1 MRFRRVA
8 GVRIEFLALL
18 AALTGCADPTIADD
32 ALDPDKSDTSP
43 PTLATSYGER
53 CGDGVDDDGDGRVDE
68 DCAPS
73 LFGGAF
79 APTVSQD
86 PSIAAIET
94 AAGRSLSVLQTY
106 HTTSKAGIEKTGPDL
121 AKIFARGQ
129 IPHLNIELDYA
140 KSAYG
145 SPTANPLAHD
155 LAAMG
160 DTIARALDHAPGSR
174 MLLTFGAEMNG
185 NWTSWGCL
193 STSTYIALYRAAHG
207 AITAKL
213 DARGVDRR
221 RVRWVFGP
229 DAHGSAECPSP
240 AAYYPGHPFVDLLG
254 LSAYRSGTATVD
266 EAVIEPMNRLF
277 EGTGIPA
284 EARRDRFVLL
294 QTGSRAVT
302 GRDAWITELFDR
314 LGADPRVAGII
325 YFNAADWAVPKNG
338 AGWAGLT
345 GSLRDAPIAD
355 RALEG
360 TFAPHFWDVN
370 YSDPGFGEIQ
380 TLRDR
385 GLTTGCST
393 TPAKF
398 CPDDMLDRRAAATLL
413 TRAFGLE
420 EGKADAQVGCS
431 PTCSAEPITETELA
445 AAITALGGKPPVAK
459 ELAATRARGAVLIVR
474 GANLFPNKL

>member
-1 MRFRRVA
+1 MR
-8 GVRIEFLALL
+8 IDLLLPLALL
-18 AALTGCADPTIADD
+18 ASFTACTDPVIADD
-32 ALDPDKSDTSP
+32 EIDPDKSDTSP
-43 PTLATSYGER
+43 PTPATNYGER
-53 CGDGVDDDGDGRVDE
+53 CGDGIDDDGDGLIDE

-86 PSIAAIET
+86 PSITAIE
-94 AAGRSLSVLQTY
+94 AASGRPLSVLQTY
-106 HTTSKAGIEKTGPDL
+106 HTTSKVGIEKTGPDL

-129 IPHLNIELDYA
+129 IPHFNIELDYPKA
-140 KSAYG
+140 AYA

-160 DTIARALDHAPGSR
+160 DTIARAMDHAPGSR

-193 STSTYIALYRAAHG
+193 STQAFVALYRAAHR
-207 AITAKL
+207 AITTKL
-213 DARGVDRR
+213 SARGVDPR

-229 DAHGSAECPSP
+229 DAHGSPECPSP
-240 AAYYPGHPFVDLLG
+240 AAYYPGHAFVDLLG
-254 LSAYRSGTATVD
+254 LSAYRSGTASVD
-266 EAVIEPMNRLF
+266 DAVIEPMNRLF
-277 EGTGIPA
+277 DGASIPA

-325 YFNAADWAVPKNG
+325 YFNAADWAVAKDG
-338 AGWAGLT
+338 AGWSGLT
-345 GSLRDAPIAD
+345 GSLRDAPVAD

-380 TLRDR
+380 ALRDR
-385 GLTTGCST
+385 GLTTGCAA

-398 CPDDMLDRRAAATLL
+398 CPADLLDRRAAATLL
-413 TRAFGLE
+413 TRAFKLD

-431 PTCSAEPITETELA
+431 PTCSADPITETELA
-445 AAITALGGKPPVAK
+445 AAITALGGTPPPASAVP
-459 ELAATRARGAVLIVR
+459 ATRARAAVLIAR
-474 GANLFPNKL
+474 GAKLMPNRL

>member
-1 MRFRRVA
+1 MR
-8 GVRIEFLALL
+8 IDLLALAL
-18 AALTGCADPTIADD
+18 AALGCTEPSITDD
-32 ALDPDKSDTSP
+32 SIDPDKSDTTP
-43 PTLATSYGER
+43 PTVAIDYGER
-53 CGDGVDDDGDGRVDE
+53 CGDGVDDDGDGRIDE

-79 APTVSQD
+79 APMVSQD
-86 PSIAAIET
+86 PSIPAIEA
-94 AAGRSLSVLQTY
+94 AAGRPLGVLQTY
-106 HTTSKAGIEKTGPDL
+106 HSTSAAGIDKTGPDL

-129 IPHLNIELDYA
+129 IPHLNIELAYA
-140 KSAYG
+140 KSAYAA
-145 SPTANPLAHD
+145 PTANPLAHD

-160 DTIARALDHAPGSR
+160 DTLARALDHAPGSR

-193 STSTYIALYRAAHG
+193 SPSTFVALYRAAHG

-213 DARGVDRR
+213 DARGIDRR

-229 DAHGSAECPSP
+229 DAHGSAECPSG
-240 AAYYPGHPFVDLLG
+240 AAYYPGHAFVDLLG
-254 LSAYRSGTATVD
+254 LSAYRGGTATVD

-277 EGTGIPA
+277 DGANIPA
-284 EARRDRFVLL
+284 DARRDRFVLL

-325 YFNAADWAVPKNG
+325 YFNAADWAVAKDGP
-338 AGWAGLT
+338 GWAGLT
-345 GSLRDAPIAD
+345 GSLRDAPVAD

-380 TLRDR
+380 ALRDR
-385 GLTTGCST
+385 GVTTGCAT
-393 TPAKF
+393 APPKF
-398 CPDDMLDRRAAATLL
+398 CPDDLLDRRGAATLL

-420 EGKADAQVGCS
+420 EGKADAEVGCS
-431 PTCSAEPITETELA
+431 PSCGADPITEAELA
-445 AAITALGGKPPVAK
+445 AAITALGGTPP
-459 ELAATRARGAVLIVR
+459 LATASPATRARAAVLVAR
-474 GANLFPNKL
+474 GAKLMPNRL